1 MIKKLI
7 VIMAVLSLLC
17 VTVRADKVYEYDL
30 STGAENKA
38 KDKVGEFI
46 ESLPEEIKKELP
58 EGGEARSLEEYDF
71 DFFAKAVL
79 NAIKSAILPAVGT
92 VSILLGIVILAA
104 VFHIFSKSVG
114 SGNLESVF
122 SFCASL
128 CTALAVFGAIKG
140 VFDSVDR
147 LLSSVSNTMMAIVP
161 AMEAVHIASGNLT
174 TAVVSST
181 GINLMIGFTQSLFSK
196 IISPAVYTLFILC
209 VVSSV
214 TKNKGMEFMVRTLKG
229 LITGT
234 VIAIMALMTF
244 VLALQTMAST
254 AGDSVTSKAVKF
266 AIGTYIPIVGGSISE
281 AFSVLSASMGVLK
294 SFCGITA
301 IAALIIAFLAPFA
314 NILIS
319 RIAIGLSGAVSQV
332 LGCEREGALLSE
344 CKGICDLLIAVS
356 IAACVMFIVALGI
369 FCTTNGAVG

>member
-7 VIMAVLSLLC
+7 VIIAVISFLS

-30 STGAENKA
+30 SKGAENKA
-38 KDKVGEFI
+38 KDKVEEFI

-58 EGGEARSLEEYDF
+58 EGREALMVEEYDF

-79 NAIKSAILPAVGT
+79 NALKDAIVPAVGT
-92 VSILLGIVILAA
+92 ASILLGIVILAA

-128 CTALAVFGAIKG
+128 CTALAVFGAISG

-147 LLSSVSNTMMAIVP
+147 LLSSLSSTMMAIVP
-161 AMEAVHIASGNLT
+161 AMEAVHIATGNLT

-181 GINLMIGFTQSLFSK
+181 GINLMIGFTQSLFLEV
-196 IISPAVYTLFILC
+196 ISPAVYTLFILC

-229 LITGT
+229 LLTGT
-234 VIAIMALMTF
+234 VVAIMALMTF
-244 VLALQTMAST
+244 VLSLQTMASAASDT
-254 AGDSVTSKAVKF
+254 VASKTIKF

-281 AFSVLSASMGVLK
+281 TFSMLSASMGVLK

-301 IAALIIAFLAPFA
+301 VTALIIAFLAPFA
-314 NILIS
+314 NLLLS
-319 RIAIGLSGAVSQV
+319 RIAIGLSGAISQT
-332 LGCEREGALLSE
+332 LGCEREGALISE

-356 IAACVMFIVALGI
+356 IASCVMFIVALGI
-369 FCTTNGAVG
+369 FCTTNGAIG